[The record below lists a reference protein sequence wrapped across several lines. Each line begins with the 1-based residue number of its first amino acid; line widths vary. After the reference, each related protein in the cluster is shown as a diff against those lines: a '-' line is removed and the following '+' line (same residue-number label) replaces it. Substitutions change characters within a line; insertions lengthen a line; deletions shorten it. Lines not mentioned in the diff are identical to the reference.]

1 MVWFSNIMDFISSVY
16 TQSDAEQDKR
26 CQHMDE
32 GRWYKQARGRL
43 PLFRTDS
50 APWCLSPLHSSV
62 IKNTALHRLFR
73 QSMTLGTPGPKQA
86 LTTNSYRL
94 IQLSI
99 VREPGFGGIECPCMI
114 STSRIPDLVSMVGS
128 LYLQIPVFIDQRI
141 KEVFHVLQLGLT

>member
-1 MVWFSNIMDFISSVY
+1 
-16 TQSDAEQDKR
+16 
-26 CQHMDE
+26 MDE
-32 GRWYKQARGRL
+32 GRWYKQARGRRADSA

-86 LTTNSYRL
+86 LTTNSCRL

-114 STSRIPDLVSMVGS
+114 STSRKPDLVSMVGS
-128 LYLQIPVFIDQRI
+128 LYLQIPAFID
-141 KEVFHVLQLGLT
+141 